1 MKIICI
7 GRNYAEH
14 AKELNNPLPTKP
26 VWFMKP
32 DSALL
37 LKNRPLYYPDFTKN
51 LHYET
56 ELVFRINKV
65 GKHIEE
71 SFAHKY
77 YDAVALGFDFTARDL
92 QQECK
97 EKGTPWEQAK
107 AFDSSAAL
115 SKFVPIEKFKD
126 VNNINFSMK
135 LNGEIVQ
142 QGNSREMIFN
152 IHKIISYLSK
162 FVTLKL
168 GDLIFT
174 GTPSGVGP
182 VKIGDTL
189 EAFLEDEHLLTTE
202 IK

>member
-7 GRNYAEH
+7 GRNYVEH
-14 AKELNNPLPTKP
+14 AKELNNPLPSKP

-32 DSALL
+32 DTALL
-37 LKNRPLYYPDFTKN
+37 LKDRPLFYPEFTKD

-71 SFAHKY
+71 RFAHKY

-115 SKFVPIEKFKD
+115 SEFIPIDQFED
-126 VNNINFSMK
+126 VNNISFSMK

-142 QGNSREMIFN
+142 QGNSSDMTFN
-152 IHKIISYLSK
+152 IHKIISYISK

-168 GDLIFT
+168 GDLIYT
-174 GTPSGVGP
+174 GTPAGVGP
-182 VKIGDTL
+182 VKIGDKL
-189 EAFLEDEHLLTTE
+189 EAFLEDKHLLTTE
-202 IK
+202 VK